1 MKKII
6 SIVILGL
13 MLSSSYAIQAE
24 LKVAAVNINRVMLEA
39 PKFKSANQAID
50 SEFKIKTDQL
60 KSKANEIK
68 TLQDGFK
75 RDFDT
80 MSEDQKRVKSE
91 EIRTKAKDFN
101 DREKTIIQ
109 EFNQKRNEKLQ
120 ELQKLLSTQIQ
131 SLANEQGY
139 DLVLTQGVAFAT
151 PSVDITDKLIA
162 RLQ

>member
-1 MKKII
+1 MKKFI
-6 SIVILGL
+6 SIIILGL
-13 MLSSSYAIQAE
+13 MLSSSFAVQAE

-68 TLQDGFK
+68 TLQDSFK

-101 DREKTIIQ
+101 DREKTLVQ

-131 SLANEQGY
+131 ALANEQGY

>member
-1 MKKII
+1 MKKFI
-6 SIVILGL
+6 SIIILGL
-13 MLSSSYAIQAE
+13 MLSSTYAVQAE
-24 LKVAAVNINRVMLEA
+24 LNVVAVNINRVMIEA

-68 TLQDGFK
+68 TLQENFK

-80 MSEDQKRVKSE
+80 MSDDQKRVKAE
-91 EIRTKAKDFN
+91 EIQTKAKDFN
-101 DREKTIIQ
+101 NREKTLIQ

-120 ELQKLLSTQIQ
+120 ELQVLLSSQIQ
-131 SLANEQGY
+131 SLASEQGY

-151 PSVDITDKLIA
+151 PAVDITDKLIA

>member
-1 MKKII
+1 MKKFI
-6 SIVILGL
+6 SIIILGL
-13 MLSSSYAIQAE
+13 MLSSSYALQAE

-68 TLQDGFK
+68 TLQENFK

-80 MSEDQKRVKSE
+80 MSEDQKRVKSD
-91 EIRTKAKDFN
+91 EIRAKAKDFN
-101 DREKTIIQ
+101 DREKTLIQ

-131 SLANEQGY
+131 SIANEQSY
-139 DLVLTQGVAFAT
+139 DLVLTQGVAFAS
-151 PSVDITDKLIA
+151 PSVDITDKLIT

>member
-13 MLSSSYAIQAE
+13 MLSSSYAVQAE

-68 TLQDGFK
+68 TLQDSFK

-101 DREKTIIQ
+101 DRETTIIQ

-131 SLANEQGY
+131 SIATEQGY

>member
-1 MKKII
+1 MKKFI
-6 SIVILGL
+6 SIIILGL
-13 MLSSSYAIQAE
+13 MLSSTYAVQAE
-24 LKVAAVNINRVMLEA
+24 LNVVAVNINRVMLEA

-68 TLQDGFK
+68 TLQENFK

-80 MSEDQKRVKSE
+80 MSDDQKRVKAE
-91 EIRTKAKDFN
+91 EIQTKAKDFN

-120 ELQKLLSTQIQ
+120 ELQKLLSSQIQ
-131 SLANEQGY
+131 SLAQEQGY

-151 PSVDITDKLIA
+151 PAVDITDKLIT

>member
-1 MKKII
+1 MKKFI
-6 SIVILGL
+6 SIIILSL
-13 MLSSSYAIQAE
+13 VLSSSFAVQAE
-24 LKVAAVNINRVMLEA
+24 LKVGAVNINRVMLEA

-68 TLQDGFK
+68 TLQDSFK

-80 MSEDQKRVKSE
+80 MSDDQKRVKSE
-91 EIRTKAKDFN
+91 EIRTKAKDFS

-120 ELQKLLSTQIQ
+120 ELQKLLTTQIQ
-131 SLANEQGY
+131 SIASEQGY
-139 DLVLTQGVAFAT
+139 DLVLTQGVAYAT
-151 PSVDITDKLIA
+151 PTVDITDKLIA

>member
-1 MKKII
+1 MKKFI
-6 SIVILGL
+6 SIIILGL
-13 MLSSSYAIQAE
+13 VLSSTYAVQAE
-24 LKVAAVNINRVMLEA
+24 LNVVAVNINRVMLEA

-68 TLQDGFK
+68 TLQENFK

-80 MSEDQKRVKSE
+80 MSDDQKRVKAE
-91 EIRTKAKDFN
+91 EIQTKAKDFN

-120 ELQKLLSTQIQ
+120 ELQILLSSKIQ

-151 PSVDITDKLIA
+151 PAVDITDKLIS